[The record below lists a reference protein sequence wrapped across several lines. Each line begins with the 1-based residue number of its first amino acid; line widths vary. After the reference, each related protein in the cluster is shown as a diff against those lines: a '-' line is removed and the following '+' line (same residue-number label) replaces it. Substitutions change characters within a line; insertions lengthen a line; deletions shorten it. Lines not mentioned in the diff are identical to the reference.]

1 MDGADRVGE
10 PVGRPDMRPAHAA
23 IAAAGLLVM
32 ALAISA
38 GGHRLAAGET
48 TVEIDAPEDPL
59 PDPDALPSED
69 DAAGPEAPEAKAQ
82 AGVVALER
90 VAPRAPLS
98 ELALAAPAKP
108 KQPPRAPDAAQDW
121 KGEPLFQPVAPA
133 AGEIE
138 SNGVAVVISGI
149 EVTPADETCT
159 DDAGR
164 NWACGLRARTAF
176 RAFLRSRAVTCGVPE
191 ADSRPATAQ
200 CSLGNKDIGLW
211 LVENGWARA
220 AAGGPYAEA
229 GDKARAAGKGIF
241 GPAPDL
247 SSLPPE
253 PSIVVAPLPGPDQPS
268 SILDLSGTAATP
280 PAASPATPLQVF
292 PPAPGR

>member
-10 PVGRPDMRPAHAA
+10 PVGRPGMRPAHAA

-38 GGHRLAAGET
+38 GGHRLAASEAAI
-48 TVEIDAPEDPL
+48 EIDAPEDLP
-59 PDPDALPSED
+59 PDPDALPPED
-69 DAAGPEAPEAKAQ
+69 DAAGPEAPEAEAK
-82 AGVVALER
+82 AGVGALER

-138 SNGVAVVISGI
+138 SNGVSVAVSGI
-149 EVTPADETCT
+149 EATPPEETCT
-159 DDAGR
+159 DAAGR
-164 NWACGLRARTAF
+164 EWACGMHARTAF
-176 RAFLRSRAVTCGVPE
+176 RAFLRNRAVTCGEPE
-191 ADSRPATAQ
+191 AGSRPAMAQ
-200 CSLGNKDIGLW
+200 CSVGNKDIGLW

-220 AAGGPYAEA
+220 VAGGPYADA
-229 GDKARAAGKGIF
+229 GDKARAAGKGMF

-253 PSIVVAPLPGPDQPS
+253 PSIVVAPLPGPQQPS
-268 SILDLSGTAATP
+268 SILDLSGTATTP
-280 PAASPATPLQVF
+280 PAAAPATPLQVF